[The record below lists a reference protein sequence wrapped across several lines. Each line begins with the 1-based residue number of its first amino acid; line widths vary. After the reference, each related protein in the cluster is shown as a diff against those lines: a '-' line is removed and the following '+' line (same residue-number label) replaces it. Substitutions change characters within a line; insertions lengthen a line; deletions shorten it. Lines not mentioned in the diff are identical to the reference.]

1 MKTRNNAVLAISL
14 LVLIVFFLQG
24 NSTTDRLGP
33 VYPIIEPDWL
43 EWLPK
48 QAEKRL
54 KERPMALS
62 KEQIRRAIQRQMPE
76 IDLPEVKT
84 SRTYYVDPA
93 VRVSRPVADHTGKI
107 VVPSGGRINPLEQLP
122 AFRPIVILDGRK
134 ENQVEWV
141 RGIIDDARPLVLII
155 GGDMI
160 ELNKRLGMPVYPA
173 PQAIID
179 RFSIQRVPVML
190 SRQGKTL
197 KVEEVVP

>member
-1 MKTRNNAVLAISL
+1 MKNRIKTFLGIGLLLLIAIP
-14 LVLIVFFLQG
+14 LQG
-24 NSTTDRLGP
+24 NTTSDRLGP

-54 KERPMALS
+54 KERPFALS
-62 KEQIRRAIQRQMPE
+62 KEQLQQAIQRQMPHM
-76 IDLPEVKT
+76 DLPEVKVP
-84 SRTYYVDPA
+84 RTYYVDPA
-93 VRVSRPVADHTGKI
+93 VRVNQPVADYTGRI
-107 VVPSGGRINPLEQLP
+107 VIPAGGRINPLEYLP
-122 AFRPIVILDGRK
+122 AFRPIVIIDGRK
-134 ENQVEWV
+134 ERHVEWV
-141 RGIIDDARPLVLII
+141 KGIITQTRPLVLITA
-155 GGDMI
+155 GDVL
-160 ELNKRLGMPVYPA
+160 ELNTMLGMAVYPA